1 MVRSS
6 SSSSHLRQ
14 AGAELRD
21 SARHVWLAG
30 IGALAKAKDQGAEL
44 FESLVQHGRE
54 VEAHTVP
61 MLNGLKQ
68 QAEELLAGL
77 RRSVSRSAGAK
88 KRAPARSGGAAK
100 RKPAARKKAA
110 ASTATRARKTP
121 NRGKAKSS
129 RKRS

>member
-6 SSSSHLRQ
+6 SSSHLKQ
-14 AGAELRD
+14 AGAELKD

-30 IGALAKAKDQGAEL
+30 IGALAKAKDQGGQL

-54 VEAHTVP
+54 VEARTVP
-61 MLNGLKQ
+61 MLNGLRQ
-68 QAEELLAGL
+68 QAEEILAGL
-77 RRSVSRSAGAK
+77 RRTVGGGGGAEKRSPAK
-88 KRAPARSGGAAK
+88 SGGAAK

-110 ASTATRARKTP
+110 SSTATRAKKTP
-121 NRGKAKSS
+121 NRGKPKSA

>member
-1 MVRSS
+1 MARA

-14 AGAELRD
+14 AGAELKD

-30 IGALAKAKDQGAEL
+30 IGALAKAKDQGGAL
-44 FESLVQHGRE
+44 FDSLVQHGRE

-61 MLNGLKQ
+61 MLNGLRQ

-77 RRSVSRSAGAK
+77 RRTVSGGSKPAAGVR
-88 KRAPARSGGAAK
+88 KRASSP

-110 ASTATRARKTP
+110 ASTASRAKKP
-121 NRGKAKSS
+121 PKRGKPKSS
-129 RKRS
+129 RRRS